1 MSADLEV
8 GREVGTRGGVARGEV
23 RGEKKHLVQGL
34 MDHDDGIWV
43 LF

>member
-1 MSADLEV
+1 MCFV
-8 GREVGTRGGVARGEV
+8 CVCVVCVVCVGVARGEV